1 MQQASGTIEK
11 EVTGRE
17 LQSMVMEED
26 YLYEAMDST
35 SGPHI
40 ERNQTTG
47 DDAYSD
53 GPPVCEVYETIDESS
68 VLESRAGSYDAYRPG
83 SSFTTRATLP
93 PHAKVM
99 MLMKSNTPGEKPR
112 LVKLEP
118 VENPSKPDFR
128 FAFET
133 LRKCVKKSTPL
144 QIPRTRKRR
153 IIQPVV
159 KKNK

>member
-1 MQQASGTIEK
+1 M
-11 EVTGRE
+11 
-17 LQSMVMEED
+17 
-26 YLYEAMDST
+26 
-35 SGPHI
+35 
-40 ERNQTTG
+40 
-47 DDAYSD
+47 
-53 GPPVCEVYETIDESS
+53 ESS
-68 VLESRAGSYDAYRPG
+68 AGSYDAYRPG
-83 SSFTTRATLP
+83 SSFTARATLP

-144 QIPRTRKRR
+144 QVPRTRKRR

-159 KKNK
+159 KKNKVLIPNCCVVPLVKLYSVDRPKISLLTFADILHVMDD